1 MFTIRYISSLYSHSL
16 VLVTGY
22 LIHHFLNSLLWL
34 YLSWKFDWFH
44 MIYNLTAITISDLL
58 YILPRNW
65 GICFELKSY
74 LENNRSVRAQTLGKS
89 RSIKVL
95 IFSKGI
101 ENSNIFMCIS
111 LDNKWLC
118 YSFKDDQ
125 YCADSENWSWFVFG
139 FLHVLLHEQ
148 FKITV
153 LKYTSF

>member
-1 MFTIRYISSLYSHSL
+1 
-16 VLVTGY
+16 
-22 LIHHFLNSLLWL
+22 
-34 YLSWKFDWFH
+34 

-58 YILPRNW
+58 YILPRHW

-111 LDNKWLC
+111 LDNK
-118 YSFKDDQ
+118 
-125 YCADSENWSWFVFG
+125 
-139 FLHVLLHEQ
+139 
-148 FKITV
+148 
-153 LKYTSF
+153 